1 MERIEAGQ
9 AEIYGDNMSTA
20 EVYCGFDL
28 DCSSEKQIEIYNE
41 IQAAIGEM
49 TGADASWPVVRVES
63 RAYESA
69 GYYGMTG
76 GLFFLGILLGAVFL
90 FGTVLIMYY
99 KQISE
104 GYEDQNRFDILMKV
118 GMSRKEVKQSIN
130 SQVLTVFF
138 MPLIMAGI
146 HLLFAFPLITKLLML
161 LITTEER
168 FLTGVT
174 VCCYIVFALFYVL
187 VYAVTSREY
196 YKIVSGKKE
205 A

>member
-1 MERIEAGQ
+1 
-9 AEIYGDNMSTA
+9 
-20 EVYCGFDL
+20 
-28 DCSSEKQIEIYNE
+28 
-41 IQAAIGEM
+41 
-49 TGADASWPVVRVES
+49 
-63 RAYESA
+63 
-69 GYYGMTG
+69 
-76 GLFFLGILLGAVFL
+76 
-90 FGTVLIMYY
+90 
-99 KQISE
+99 
-104 GYEDQNRFDILMKV
+104 
-118 GMSRKEVKQSIN
+118 
-130 SQVLTVFF
+130 
-138 MPLIMAGI
+138 MAGI